1 MFDTFFVAINI
12 HLFIYLLCWGSL
24 SFSISLRFHG
34 GFSSLGGHKA
44 YSDTS
49 DDSLLKLYSCC
60 CAGRSSGKLSESS
73 PGSTRHYHRQGKP
86 AFSCSFSNA
95 ISHIFLFKVNRCL
108 NFTQCCGAGAEESK
122 LNCLLEPEP
131 KSQIAASDPA
141 SFLTQTWRNL
151 YKKIMVAEEVFV
163 NCYNFITLLI
173 YSFFLKVRDFRILC
187 GKIS

>member
-44 YSDTS
+44 YGDS

-86 AFSCSFSNA
+86 AFSCSFSNV
-95 ISHIFLFKVNRCL
+95 ISHIFHFKVNRCL
-108 NFTQCCGAGAEESK
+108 NFTQCCRAGAEEPK

-131 KSQIAASDPA
+131 KITNCCYGSSSDFG
-141 SFLTQTWRNL
+141 SFL
-151 YKKIMVAEEVFV
+151 
-163 NCYNFITLLI
+163 FITD
-173 YSFFLKVRDFRILC
+173 LK
-187 GKIS
+187 